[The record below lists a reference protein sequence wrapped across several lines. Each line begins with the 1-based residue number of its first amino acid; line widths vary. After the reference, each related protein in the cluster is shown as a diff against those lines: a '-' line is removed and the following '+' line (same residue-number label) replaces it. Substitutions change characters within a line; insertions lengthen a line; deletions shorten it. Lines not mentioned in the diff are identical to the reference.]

1 MTEYASD
8 AVLLDGERVQ
18 LDAFLADYRVEIA
31 RGLDGLTDEQARR
44 RLVPSLT
51 SPLSIVKHCAF
62 VERVWFQVV
71 IAERTRAEIGIP
83 ESAED
88 SWTIDESD
96 TVASVL
102 ADHAAACAESVAIA
116 AQHGL
121 DDVTTWN
128 RRGPLTVRWIYL
140 HMLEELARH
149 AGHADILREQILA
162 ADAE

>member
-8 AVLLDGERVQ
+8 GVLLEGERVQ
-18 LDAFLADYRVEIA
+18 LDAFLADYRTEIV

-51 SPLSIVKHCAF
+51 CPLSIVKHCAF

-71 IAERTRAEIGIP
+71 IAERTRDSVGIP

-88 SWTIDESD
+88 SWVVVDTD
-96 TVASVL
+96 TVGSVL
-102 ADHAAACAESVAIA
+102 ADYRAACAESVAIA
-116 AQHGL
+116 AEHGL
-121 DDVTTWN
+121 DDVQTWS

-140 HMLEELARH
+140 HMIEELARH

-162 ADAE
+162 ADAG

>member
-8 AVLLDGERVQ
+8 EVLLEGERTQ
-18 LDAFLADYRVEIA
+18 LDAFLADYRGEIA
-31 RGLDGLTDEQARR
+31 RGLKDLTDDQARR

-71 IAERTRAEIGIP
+71 IGERTRADVGIP

-88 SWTIDESD
+88 SWLLDDAD
-96 TVASVL
+96 TLESVL
-102 ADHAAACAESVAIA
+102 ADYHAACRESEAIA
-116 AQHGL
+116 ARYDL
-121 DDVTTWN
+121 DHVTTWN

-149 AGHADILREQILA
+149 AGHADILREQLL
-162 ADAE
+162 ADAD